1 VIFWQTQSGQLA
13 IAASHLANSVLT
25 DTPPAFAE
33 LVARVEEI
41 EGVQFAALF
50 ERLPRTAPDGDAA
63 IAAVWQ
69 LAAEERSRKGA
80 ETQRNEA
87 VRSALTSILP
97 PELLAAFESG
107 DKSQFAAALAQLSP
121 QQQTLMEQM
130 QSAMQQSGI
139 EMPEPSRPDMDQVL
153 QNFAPLLQAITAV
166 ARGDDGP
173 RDHVQLRVQLIE
185 LARSIHGETENPY
198 PLQHELIV
206 QQCLL
211 KACGYP
217 LN

>member
-1 VIFWQTQSGQLA
+1 MIFWQTQSGRLA

-80 ETQRNEA
+80 ETQRNQA

-121 QQQTLMEQM
+121 QQQQTLMEQM

-153 QNFAPLLQAITAV
+153 QNFAPLLQAIAAV

-173 RDHVQLRVQLIE
+173 REQIEAALPQLEQNGWQLTHAVHR
-185 LARSIHGETENPY
+185 L
-198 PLQHELIV
+198 
-206 QQCLL
+206 
-211 KACGYP
+211 
-217 LN
+217 